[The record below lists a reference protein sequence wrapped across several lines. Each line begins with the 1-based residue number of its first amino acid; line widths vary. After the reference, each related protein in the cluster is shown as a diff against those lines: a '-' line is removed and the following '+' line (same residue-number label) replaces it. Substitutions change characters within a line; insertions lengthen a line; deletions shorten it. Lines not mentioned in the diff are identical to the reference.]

1 MVSMETLQAE
11 VTALKKQ
18 QANSQ
23 PPTTTD
29 QRSVQEEP
37 NEGGSAVPQPVGSA
51 ASLRSDTA
59 LQEAVKLRLQA
70 LGVEDEDSTADE
82 DDDASRGAAAR
93 RKPQKS
99 GRKPTAANRV
109 KVPVEWPHYHTY
121 RGPGKDMAA
130 YDDLTV
136 TELVHGF
143 VTTLLAGRPDAG
155 NQAIPLRHLQHL
167 MLDAAD
173 FGWEAARHAHGVVLQ
188 EMEAGRLT
196 WNDED
201 AIGDIRS
208 LYCQRFARFAP
219 TVDTGAPTVTKGP
232 LYCVSFQEGKC
243 SHSTDHN
250 TARGPV
256 RHICAYCLRVQ
267 GCALKHSESACHRKA
282 KNGVNTQ
289 SASG

>member
-1 MVSMETLQAE
+1 METLQAE
-11 VTALKKQ
+11 VMALKKQ
-18 QANSQ
+18 QANPQ
-23 PPTTTD
+23 PPTPTD

-37 NEGGSAVPQPVGSA
+37 NEGGSAVPQAVGSA

-59 LQEAVKLRLQA
+59 LQGAVKLRLQA

-82 DDDASRGAAAR
+82 DDDAPRGAAAR

-99 GRKPTAANRV
+99 GRKHTAADRV

-121 RGPGKDMAA
+121 RGPSKDMAA

-136 TELVHGF
+136 TKFVHGF
-143 VTTLLAGRPDAG
+143 VTDLLAGRPDAG
-155 NQAIPLRHLQHL
+155 NQAIPLRHLPHL
-167 MLDAAD
+167 MLDATD

-188 EMEAGRLT
+188 EMEAGCLT

-201 AIGDIRS
+201 AIGDIRR

-267 GCALKHSESACHRKA
+267 GCALKHS
-282 KNGVNTQ
+282 
-289 SASG
+289 